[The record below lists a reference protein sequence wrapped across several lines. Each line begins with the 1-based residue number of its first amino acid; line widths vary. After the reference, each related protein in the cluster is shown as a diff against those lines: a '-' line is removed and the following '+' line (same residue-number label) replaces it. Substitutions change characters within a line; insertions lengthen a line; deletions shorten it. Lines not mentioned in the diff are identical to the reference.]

1 MRWTRLPVVVLL
13 ALVVAAV
20 AFAAE
25 DPVNKSALGGVAIKG
40 YDTVAYFTE
49 GKPVKGRKSF
59 EVEWHGATW
68 RFASA
73 ENRDAFEADP
83 GTYAP
88 RYGGYCAWAVSQGY
102 TAGIDPDA
110 WKIVEGRLY
119 LNYSRE
125 VKAKWERDISR
136 YIELADRNYPKLIEP
151 D

>member
-25 DPVNKSALGGVAIKG
+25 DPVNKSVLGGVAIKG

-59 EVEWHGATW
+59 EVAGHGATW

-73 ENRDAFEADP
+73 ENRDAVEADP
-83 GTYAP
+83 GTYGP
-88 RYGGYCAWAVSQGY
+88 RFGG
-102 TAGIDPDA
+102 
-110 WKIVEGRLY
+110 
-119 LNYSRE
+119 
-125 VKAKWERDISR
+125 
-136 YIELADRNYPKLIEP
+136 
-151 D
+151 